1 MPIEKLLGFR
11 SRTFGISLTYFPKPP
26 KKEVPRCI
34 PTLSSG
40 EWRDRSHIGATI
52 WVSQPYD
59 SYQNYNWTWIIY
71 IYICWS
77 QFWYIYIYIYMYV
90 CMNYNGLYI
99 YNTGYGPTAQQHF
112 LPPILF
118 NACPDARQEEVN
130 RICHDLDT
138 SNAAWAMSQK
148 NKTWGTTEYLGF
160 LGFMQ
165 IIDGT

>member
-1 MPIEKLLGFR
+1 MD
-11 SRTFGISLTYFPKPP
+11 Y
-26 KKEVPRCI
+26 
-34 PTLSSG
+34 
-40 EWRDRSHIGATI
+40 
-52 WVSQPYD
+52 Y
-59 SYQNYNWTWIIY
+59 IY
-71 IYICWS
+71 IYVEAS
-77 QFWYIYIYIYMYV
+77 FDIYIYMYV